1 LATAP
6 DVTNMPHAALQEPET
21 AASKE
26 NATKCDEELK
36 VLADGYVK
44 KAAAGFSIENAV
56 EVLTPYWTIGWLQ
69 GLGAVVGKLESFV
82 GK

>member
-1 LATAP
+1 MATAP
-6 DVTNMPHAALQEPET
+6 DVTNMPHAELQEPEA
-21 AASKE
+21 AASEE

-44 KAAAGFSIENAV
+44 KTAAGFSIENAV

-69 GLGAVVGKLESFV
+69 GLVAVGGKLENFV